1 MTGKKAGIRQG
12 KKSRGTEVV
21 NVLIMAM
28 CLWQEGRSSDK
39 GCHIAASHTVLAFRY
54 N

>member
-21 NVLIMAM
+21 NVLMAM
-28 CLWQEGRSSDK
+28 CLWQEGRSLDK
-39 GCHIAASHTVLAFRY
+39 GCHIAASHTILAFRY